1 MNTRLLTNGKQ
12 VAGDSPPAV
21 GHWLHSPQVE
31 AVSCYDS
38 ITMSDEPKTISVQVP
53 AELLKE
59 IPTSAGNVKAEDGG
73 EKGPFVTLRVT
84 PEQFRLL
91 MALHKDFESFYQ
103 SQIAD
108 SRAGVD
114 MLVRTSTMHL
124 SFYEKLILLAGGS
137 FALSLTFL
145 VSLQR
150 HALQGVPLV
159 AMSRLKGAWGL
170 LLLCIVSS
178 WLHNL
183 IRCRIVDSAMAAHA
197 TFATAMQHRFISTL
211 LARAAGLF
219 KAMESLT
226 TVLGDSMALGSS
238 VAHDM
243 GEKIKKGGAEYVKQ
257 LKRFWMVSGI
267 LGGLGLLSII
277 LALWFMVQFAMRN
290 AGLL

>member
-1 MNTRLLTNGKQ
+1 
-12 VAGDSPPAV
+12 
-21 GHWLHSPQVE
+21 
-31 AVSCYDS
+31 
-38 ITMSDEPKTISVQVP
+38 MSDELKTISVQVP

-59 IPTSAGNVKAEDGG
+59 SPTPTGDVKAEDEG
-73 EKGPFVTLRVT
+73 EKGPFVTLRIT
-84 PEQFRLL
+84 PEQFKLFTVL
-91 MALHKDFESFYQ
+91 QKDFESFYQ
-103 SQIAD
+103 SQVAD
-108 SRAGVD
+108 SRAAVD

-170 LLLCIVSS
+170 LLLSIVSS

-183 IRCRIVDSAMAAHA
+183 IRCRVVDNAMAANA
-197 TFATAMQHRFISTL
+197 TFVTAMQHKSLSSLF
-211 LARAAGLF
+211 ARAAGLF
-219 KAMESLT
+219 KAMESPT
-226 TVLGDSMALGSS
+226 TVLGDFMALGSTMLQS
-238 VAHDM
+238 TSKK
-243 GEKIKKGGAEYVKQ
+243 KIEGGAEYVKR

-277 LALWFMVQFAMRN
+277 LAFWFMVQFAMRN
-290 AGLL
+290 AALL